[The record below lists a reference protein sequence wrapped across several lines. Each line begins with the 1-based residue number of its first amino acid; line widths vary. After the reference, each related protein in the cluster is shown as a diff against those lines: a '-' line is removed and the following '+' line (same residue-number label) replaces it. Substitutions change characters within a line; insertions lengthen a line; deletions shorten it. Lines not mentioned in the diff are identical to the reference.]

1 MDFGYRYARSSWG
14 HGLATE
20 AGAAVMDYGAR
31 ILRLPTLI
39 GFVMPENKASAN
51 VLTKLDFSLESQL
64 PYMGIPVI
72 QYLKNN

>member
-31 ILRLPTLI
+31 ILQLPTLI
-39 GFVMPENKASAN
+39 GLVMPENKASAKN
-51 VLTKLDFSLESQL
+51 LTKLGFSLEGHL
-64 PYMGIPVI
+64 TYMGAIAI
-72 QYLKNN
+72 NI